1 MKKTQIFSLILDCSG
16 SMHELREEMYL
27 SINQRIQSIKQLAS
41 DSNDEILLE
50 ISSFNHKLHTLVPL
64 QDARRA
70 TLITLED
77 YRIEGSTALYDA
89 LGKTAQRLRD
99 LQFGLLAGHEVRWT
113 AVIYTDGFENSST
126 QFSLSDI
133 QRLMSAV
140 QEDPRSEVALV
151 GCDSSTLETAQ
162 RMHLDVKNV
171 VQTDRNRY
179 VSSME
184 ALDTFFEK
192 RMNDESVQFNE
203 VLENSKKTS

>member
-1 MKKTQIFSLILDCSG
+1 
-16 SMHELREEMYL
+16 MHELREEMYL
-27 SINQRIQSIKQLAS
+27 SINQRIQSIKHLAS

-50 ISSFNHKLHTLVPL
+50 ISSFNHKLHPLVPL
-64 QDARRA
+64 QDARSA
-70 TLITLED
+70 SLITLED

-89 LGKTAQRLRD
+89 MGQTAQRLRD
-99 LQFGLLAGHEVRWT
+99 LQFGLLDGHEVRWT

-126 QFSLSDI
+126 QFSLTEI

-151 GCDSSTLETAQ
+151 GCDSSTLEMAQ

-171 VQTDRNRY
+171 VQTERNRY